1 MPATAPA
8 APAAPAANPA
18 ASTATVTAPT
28 PAPKPAPAPVLPRIG
43 RIVLYKSTI
52 SSRMGTAPN
61 LASVPAIIVRAIDE
75 NTVDLN
81 VFRAGEHGSLYVPN
95 VTLLG
100 KVANAVDQWFPSNG

>member
-1 MPATAPA
+1 MPATA
-8 APAAPAANPA
+8 APAAPAAAAPA
-18 ASTATVTAPT
+18 VAAPAKVAAAPT
-28 PAPKPAPAPVLPRIG
+28 LPRVG

-52 SSRMGTAPN
+52 ASRMGTAAN